1 MPNGAQS
8 INLVSEMEQE
18 SERNQI
24 WVELDAVNLHEVY
37 YYKYITIATMS
48 CMCWHCHRDV
58 SSNRVKKN
66 AHKLYAYAAYD

>member
-1 MPNGAQS
+1 MWEQLVVEPIVPNGAQS

-37 YYKYITIATMS
+37 YYKYITIYSYNVMYVLALS
-48 CMCWHCHRDV
+48 QRCFQ
-58 SSNRVKKN
+58 
-66 AHKLYAYAAYD
+66 